1 MKRIIFLMAI
11 MALAI
16 GQSVHAQ
23 IFDSLRVKEDA
34 ENHLK
39 EAQNQ
44 MNEKTERAM
53 RENAIH
59 RVSKIEKETVKAF
72 NERRE
77 MAKDQVEKKKE
88 EFKAKLEAK
97 REEVKTR
104 LEEKREEVKKR
115 LEGIKDSKKRKTAEH
130 LYDALNKVNDRIT
143 KHFEKVT
150 DKLTEAVE
158 RIEQRADKAAAN
170 GQDVAEV
177 RAKIAEAKAAI
188 EAARSSVQT
197 QAGKVYEFQADNAQ
211 ELKTDIQ
218 AERDRLRADLEA
230 VKTSI
235 SLARDAAHES
245 LKSLAKIPRVDELE
259 VEDSETEI
267 E

>member
-88 EFKAKLEAK
+88 EFKAK
-97 REEVKTR
+97 

-259 VEDSETEI
+259 VEDSETE
-267 E
+267 

>member
-88 EFKAKLEAK
+88 EFKAK
-97 REEVKTR
+97 

>member
-104 LEEKREEVKKR
+104 LE
-115 LEGIKDSKKRKTAEH
+115 GIKDSKKRKTAEH

-177 RAKIAEAKAAI
+177 RAKIAEAKATI